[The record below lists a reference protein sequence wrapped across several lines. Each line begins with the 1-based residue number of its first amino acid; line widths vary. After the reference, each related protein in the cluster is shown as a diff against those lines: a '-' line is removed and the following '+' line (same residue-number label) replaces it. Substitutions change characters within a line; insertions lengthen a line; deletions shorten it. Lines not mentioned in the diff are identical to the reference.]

1 MPRFSHDTRTRV
13 VFFIISCSWV
23 DCFSLSRQLIFS
35 FHLVFSR
42 EFWISYTTISRSFF
56 TCHTYH
62 LLLEYHIYYDIR
74 TYDLIW
80 DSRYAFLCYYL
91 YTAQLTSN
99 CKALFHQWVTG
110 EGGDN
115 WSSYTCIYRYI
126 KTPHSSRPV
135 IHITYT
141 DPIVIVILI
150 LIFLVDH
157 PTELF
162 AFILWI
168 STTSVTPFPGK
179 KKWKLINIHDRTR
192 RAVRRCFGILELE
205 DVSKIFGRFWD
216 VKERVYIRVVGLL
229 KEEGGVQLLRNG
241 GLRILKLKYYDV
253 NTDS

>member
-1 MPRFSHDTRTRV
+1 MHATVQPRHTYTCC
-13 VFFIISCSWV
+13 VFYLFISCSWV
-23 DCFSLSRQLIFS
+23 GCFSLSRQLIFS

-62 LLLEYHIYYDIR
+62 LLLEYHIYYNIR

-141 DPIVIVILI
+141 DRHCNFNFNFWWTIRPN
-150 LIFLVDH
+150 FLRSFCESL
-157 PTELF
+157 TM
-162 AFILWI
+162 I
-168 STTSVTPFPGK
+168 VTPFPGK

-192 RAVRRCFGILELE
+192 RAVRRCFGILE
-205 DVSKIFGRFWD
+205 DVSKYLADFEMSRN
-216 VKERVYIRVVGLL
+216 VYTC
-229 KEEGGVQLLRNG
+229 E
-241 GLRILKLKYYDV
+241 
-253 NTDS
+253 S